1 MKIGRVLIGLVCA
14 LALGFQVYAFQRPAA
29 AEQQLLKDAEGAL
42 NDSNFPLAKQKAEQ
56 IRDSQGSVGER
67 AKVILKLIDDI
78 TENNRRMQNARLAI
92 QRKKLAE
99 ACGYLHDV
107 QAAIDASSQ
116 LKNRYPDLNNLKS
129 QASCTQPESPQETT
143 LPAEVKASA
152 PQPEPADAA
161 KSEYEQA
168 VGLMKSGEYKEAL
181 VVLKRIQATH
191 SGYKDVSELIH
202 KASQEIERTE
212 KMGKDA
218 RFADLMA
225 RANKLYA
232 AGDFKAATRSLSQ
245 AEPLRPA
252 DRGMKDLR
260 QQITDALKKD
270 DGELEAAVNAF
281 NGGNYD
287 QAHKAL
293 LDFLARPHSA
303 AATSCARFYA
313 GAALAGKYFISGSK
327 DDSSRT
333 AAIQMFQLSAK
344 GDAVYSPQ
352 WNSISPKIK
361 NLYVEATK

>member
-1 MKIGRVLIGLVCA
+1 MKIGRVLICLVCA
-14 LALGFQVYAFQRPAA
+14 LAAGLQVYAFQRPAA
-29 AEQQLLKDAEGAL
+29 AEQQILRDAEGAL
-42 NDSNFPLAKQKAEQ
+42 SDSNFPLAKQKAEQ

-78 TENNRRMQNARLAI
+78 TENNRKMQSARLAI
-92 QRKKLAE
+92 QRNKLVD

-107 QAAIDASSQ
+107 QAAIDANSQ
-116 LKNRYPDLNNLKS
+116 LKSRYPDLNNLKT
-129 QASCTQPESPQETT
+129 QASCTKPESSQESAS
-143 LPAEVKASA
+143 PAEIKASA
-152 PQPEPADAA
+152 LPTEPVDTA
-161 KSEYEQA
+161 KPEYEKA
-168 VGLMKSGEYKEAL
+168 AGLMNSGEYKEAL
-181 VVLKRIQATH
+181 AVFKRIQATH
-191 SGYKDVSELIH
+191 PGYKDIGEHIR

-212 KMGKDA
+212 KMGKES
-218 RFADLMA
+218 RFTDLLA
-225 RANKLYA
+225 RANKRYA
-232 AGDFKAATRSLSQ
+232 AGDFEAAIKLLNQ

-252 DRGMKDLR
+252 DQGLKNLR

-270 DGELEAAVNAF
+270 RSELETAVNAF
-281 NGGNYD
+281 SGGNYD

-303 AATSCARFYA
+303 LDTSCARFYA

-327 DDSSRT
+327 DDSSKT

-361 NLYVEATK
+361 SLYEEATK